1 MASTQLPWF
10 TEISEGF
17 RAGVASTFIL
27 HGDVNCL
34 VSNPD
39 VRDEP
44 YTPYVSMRSFFKK
57 IFDARE
63 LVIFYSIASG
73 IRFLD
78 SDMENAFRN
87 IVGIDDKKAD
97 GADPIAAAKAGLA
110 AKRGFPRE
118 VEACL
123 PLIERAL
130 KKTSNVAVV
139 LYSAHFI
146 APASSPTIPL
156 PQNERINIE
165 RLRNWG
171 QDETI
176 RKNGNIILLLT
187 DQAAKVSQELRQ
199 AESEIKPVFIP
210 KPSQDERA
218 AFIASFLEGVNKRK
232 GIEEKLKK
240 LKARID
246 RGNKGA
252 TIEEEINEFETALE
266 LLPEA
271 FPIPKDFNGA
281 TLAYATR
288 GMSLRQI
295 LEIFLQAAR
304 SGKEI
309 SLEFV
314 KEKKKEILT
323 NEYGDVM
330 EVIEPERG
338 FENVGGLEHVKTYF
352 RDVLDAIQTGES
364 RLVPQGVTLMGPPG
378 TGKTAIGECLAK
390 EAGFNCV
397 RTKSIRSMWVGESEA
412 RMEKFIGGLRSLA
425 PVVVINDEADL
436 AEAGRDSQK
445 GDSGVSERLMK
456 MWMEL
461 LSDPRIRGQ
470 IVVISCTNRPDRID
484 PALKRSGRSDER
496 ILLPMPSSA
505 ERPTIIRVMFERH
518 KIPTSIKDF
527 DVFAEST
534 EGLSGADIE
543 KVTLTAFRFAISS
556 KRGKEVDEEAFQ
568 EALEDFIPSA
578 SQAEIDQMTIVS
590 LLECSS
596 RRLLPTNVNEIV
608 SQIARRGVVPNL
620 EAVIQQLATR
630 NIVPPSVWAA
640 AVAGQN

>member
-1 MASTQLPWF
+1 MQTLSWF
-10 TEISEGF
+10 TELSESF
-17 RAGVASTFIL
+17 RAGVASAFIL
-27 HGDVNCL
+27 HGDANCL
-34 VSNPD
+34 VPNPD
-39 VRDEP
+39 VSEEP
-44 YTPYVSMRSFFKK
+44 YTPYIPMRSFLEKT
-57 IFDARE
+57 FDSRE
-63 LVIFYSIASG
+63 LVIFYGIASG
-73 IRFLD
+73 MRFLNA
-78 SDMENAFRN
+78 DMEEAFLKL
-87 IVGIDDKKAD
+87 VGLDEKKVD
-97 GADPIAAAKAGLA
+97 GADPVAAAKAGLA

-130 KKTSNVAVV
+130 KKKSGIAVII
-139 LYSAHFI
+139 YSAHFV
-146 APASSPTIPL
+146 APSSSQTIPL
-156 PQNERINIE
+156 PQNERITIE

-199 AESEIKPVFIP
+199 AESEIKTIFIP
-210 KPSQDERA
+210 KPSHDDRL
-218 AFIASFLEGVNKRK
+218 AFITSFFEGVMKRQD
-232 GIEEKLKK
+232 IDRKLKK
-240 LKARID
+240 LQAQLARSDRKATLA
-246 RGNKGA
+246 K
-252 TIEEEINEFETALE
+252 EMNEYEAVRE
-266 LLPEA
+266 LLPES
-271 FPIPKDFNGA
+271 FPISKDFNSS

-295 LEIFLQAAR
+295 LEIFLQAVR

-330 EVIEPERG
+330 DVIEPERG
-338 FENVGGLEHVKTYF
+338 FENIGGLEHVKSYF
-352 RDVLDAIQTGES
+352 RGVLDAIRVGES

-397 RTKSIRSMWVGESEA
+397 KTKSIRSMWVGESEA

-496 ILLPMPSSA
+496 ILLPMPST
-505 ERPTIIRVMFERH
+505 EDRPAIIRVMFERH
-518 KIPTSIKDF
+518 SIPTSIKDF
-527 DVFAEST
+527 NVFGEHTES
-534 EGLSGADIE
+534 LSGADLE
-543 KVTLTAFRFAISS
+543 KVTLTAFRFAVS
-556 KRGKEVDEEAFQ
+556 KRQKEVDEECFR

-578 SQAEIDQMTIVS
+578 SQTEIDFMTISS
-590 LLECSS
+590 LLESSS

-620 EAVIQQLATR
+620 ENIMQQLITR
-630 NIVPPSVWAA
+630 NIIPPSVWAA
-640 AVAGQN
+640 SVAGQN